1 MLIGVGPGADGSTRA
16 AAVAGTMLGVLAA
29 VMSLVWALY
38 TFKPGLVRVD
48 VGKATAAGPLTVVD
62 QTSGSQQ
69 TPLLM
74 STTVQNGQ
82 TSSDDV
88 TTKNVQTTNVDLAT
102 SVNLASYFS
111 PMTTTTT
118 TMDRGIQADLDSG
131 VTAAGWT
138 VSSALATQSKSGVEA
153 TKSRGG
159 AELSDGGGGISV
171 GVQADTTDQGA
182 PAVHSTYL
190 YESRTATDTTRATSQ
205 VRQFSL
211 CLLLR
216 YRMNRFVDV
225 VITTRPL
232 TTEGRRFCRPS
243 LN

>member
-1 MLIGVGPGADGSTRA
+1 MLIGVGPGADGSIRA

-88 TTKNVQTTNVDLAT
+88 TSKNVQTTNVDLAT
-102 SVNLASYFS
+102 SVNLATYFS
-111 PMTTTTT
+111 PMTTTTTT

-159 AELSDGGGGISV
+159 TGLSDGGGRMSV
-171 GVQADTTDQGA
+171 GVQADTTHQGA

-190 YESRTATDTTRATSQ
+190 YESRTQTDTTRATTQ
-205 VRQFSL
+205 V
-211 CLLLR
+211 C
-216 YRMNRFVDV
+216 
-225 VITTRPL
+225 
-232 TTEGRRFCRPS
+232 
-243 LN
+243 